1 MSKQL
6 WEMVLMKKL
15 VLVVSL
21 LTALGVIAGVVALR
35 SETVALA
42 LIERALNAQG
52 TAPALPEE
60 TLTVVVCGSASPLG
74 TQPDRAQACIAV
86 LTDQHFFVFDL
97 GAGSAAR
104 LSQAQLPTPRLTAV
118 FLTHLHS
125 DHMADLPTVN
135 LPRWAGGGASEPLMI
150 FGPAGVDSVVSGFN
164 EAYRIDRGFRV
175 AHHGADFMP
184 PAGGTLSSQVIE
196 PGVVWSDESLS
207 ITAFTVDHDPIA
219 PAYGYRVD
227 YGGRSVVISG
237 DTVNTP
243 VLWEAAAGADLVFH
257 DALALPVLKVMSEA
271 ALSAGQ
277 PRLAKIVTD
286 VMDYHA
292 ELSGLQASADAAGVG
307 RLVLYHLVPS
317 PPNALVKGFFDRA
330 VTAPSLVAEDLMRFE
345 LPAGSK
351 TVRVQ
356 EP

>member
-1 MSKQL
+1 
-6 WEMVLMKKL
+6 MKKL
-15 VLVVSL
+15 VLAVL
-21 LTALGVIAGVVALR
+21 LIIALVAIAGVVALR
-35 SETVALA
+35 SDTVALA

-52 TAPALPEE
+52 PGPNLPEE

-74 TQPDRAQACIAV
+74 AQPDRAQACIAV

-104 LSQAQLPTPRLTAV
+104 LSQARLPTPRLTGV

-125 DHMADLPTVN
+125 DHIADVPAVN
-135 LPRWAGGGASEPLMI
+135 LPRWAGGGASEPLTI
-150 FGPAGVDSVVSGFN
+150 FGPAGIDSVVAGFN

-184 PAGGTLSSQVIE
+184 LAGGMLSSKEIE

-207 ITAFTVDHDPIA
+207 ITAFTVEHDPIS

-227 YGGRSVVISG
+227 YGERSVVISG
-237 DTVNTP
+237 DTTNTP
-243 VLWEAAAGADLVFH
+243 RLWEAAAGADLVFH
-257 DALALPVLKVMSEA
+257 DALALPVLKVMSQA

-277 PRLAKIVTD
+277 LRLARIVTD
-286 VMDYHA
+286 VMGYHA

-307 RLVLYHLVPS
+307 RLILYHLVPS
-317 PPNALVKGFFDRA
+317 PPNALVKGFFERA

-345 LPAGSK
+345 LPVDSK

-356 EP
+356 VP